1 MTVVKWA
8 LSPAAAGS
16 LLRNSIPEYMKD
28 PRYGSFRWPDGQR
41 GAVSLCWD
49 DARPSS
55 VEVGVPILDHYGIK
69 GTFYALPRN
78 MTRQLK
84 KWRAAAAEGHEIG
97 NHTIKHPCMGNFISW
112 QTPETMLENYTL
124 DRMKREILEANRV
137 LEAAVGVKPTSF
149 AYPCAQTYVG
159 RGTRLRSYIPLVARL
174 FEVGRS
180 GFSETYASPERCDL
194 AQVPSLDIDCKTFEQ
209 LRALVGAAM
218 ADGCWLVLTGHEV
231 GDGCVKQ
238 TTSAKALEKLCA
250 YLKGRPDIW
259 TDTVTAVGRHIA
271 ALVKHPP
278 IPARLR

>member
-1 MTVVKWA
+1 MRKPKSKSFKW
-8 LSPAAAGS
+8 
-16 LLRNSIPEYMKD
+16 PEG
-28 PRYGSFRWPDGQR
+28 RI

-55 VEVGVPILDHYGIK
+55 VRAGAPILDRFGVK

-78 MTRQLK
+78 MTKEYPMWR
-84 KWRAAAAEGHEIG
+84 RAAARGHEIG

-124 DRMKREILEANRV
+124 KRMEREILEANRV
-137 LEAAVGVKPTSF
+137 LKAMVGVEPTSF

-159 RGTRLRSYIPLVARL
+159 RGVNLRSYIPVIAKH

-180 GFSETYASPERCDL
+180 GFSEMYASPERCDL
-194 AQVPSLDIDCKTFEQ
+194 AQVPSMNFDGQTFEQ
-209 LRALVGAAM
+209 VRALVDAAM

-231 GDGCVKQ
+231 GDGRVKQ
-238 TTSAKALEKLCA
+238 TVSAKTLEKLCA
-250 YLKGRPDIW
+250 FLKRRTDIW

-271 ALVKHPP
+271 ANVKHHP
-278 IPARLR
+278 IPSRLR

>member
-1 MTVVKWA
+1 MRNAKSRSFKW
-8 LSPAAAGS
+8 
-16 LLRNSIPEYMKD
+16 PEG
-28 PRYGSFRWPDGQR
+28 RR

-55 VEVGVPILDHYGIK
+55 VRAGVPILDRFGLK

-78 MTRQLK
+78 MTREFKL
-84 KWRAAAAEGHEIG
+84 WRKAAARGHEIG

-124 DRMKREILEANRV
+124 ARMEREIIEANRV
-137 LEAAVGVKPTSF
+137 LRVAVGVEPTSF

-159 RGTRLRSYIPLVARL
+159 RGVRLKSYIPLVAKH

-180 GFSETYASPERCDL
+180 GFSEMYASPKRCDL
-194 AQVPSLDIDCKTFEQ
+194 AQVPSLNFDGQSFEQ
-209 LRALVGAAM
+209 LRELVDKAM
-218 ADGCWLVLTGHEV
+218 ADECWLVLTGHEV
-231 GDGCVKQ
+231 GDGRVKQ
-238 TTSAKALEKLCA
+238 TVSAKALEKLCA
-250 YLKGRPDIW
+250 YLKRRTDIW

-271 ALVKHPP
+271 ATVKHPP